1 VSHPNEDMLRD
12 AYAEFARGDLDEYL
26 RYCTDD
32 ISFHVPGRSQVAGA
46 YSRGQFVTPF
56 IESVMELTSG
66 TFRETVLDI
75 VAHDRHGIV
84 LVEHEF
90 ERRNRRYKYR
100 SAHVYSIREG
110 KLAEFREYPEDLYVF
125 DEAWS

>member
-1 VSHPNEDMLRD
+1 VSHPNEDMLRR
-12 AYAEFARGDLDEYL
+12 AYTDFARGDLDGYL

-32 ISFHVPGRSQVAGA
+32 ISFHVPGRSQVSGLF
-46 YSRGQFVTPF
+46 SRTQFVTPF
-56 IESVMELTSG
+56 IESVIELTDG

-75 VAHDRHGIV
+75 VAHDRRGVV

-90 ERRNRRYKYR
+90 ERRNRHYKYR
-100 SAHVYSIREG
+100 SAHVYEIRDG
-110 KLAEFREYPEDLYVF
+110 QLAEFREYPEDLYAF